1 MAKYAYPAIFEED
14 KGSIAVVFPDLGN
27 CYTQGKNMVDALEMA
42 SDVLSG
48 KLVFMEDNGEVPP
61 KPTPVNELK
70 IEKGQYSSLV
80 MADTMAY
87 RKANSTKAVKK
98 TLTIP
103 SWLNDIAEKQSVNFS
118 QVLQEAL
125 IKTLGIK

>member
-14 KGSIAVVFPDLGN
+14 EGSIAVVFPDLKN
-27 CYTQGKNMVDALEMA
+27 CYTQGEDMVDALEMA

-48 KLVFMEDNGEVPP
+48 KLVFMEDNGEEIP
-61 KPTPVNELK
+61 KPTPISELE
-70 IEKGQYSSLV
+70 IGEHQYSTLV

-103 SWLNDIAEKQSVNFS
+103 SWLNDIAEKQSINFS
-118 QVLQEAL
+118 QVLQDAL
-125 IKTLGIK
+125 IKIVGVS

>member
-14 KGSIAVVFPDLGN
+14 KGSIAVVFPYLEN
-27 CYTQGKNMVDALEMA
+27 CYTQGENMVDALEMA
-42 SDVLSG
+42 SDVLSS

-80 MADTMAY
+80 MADTLAY

>member
-1 MAKYAYPAIFEED
+1 
-14 KGSIAVVFPDLGN
+14 
-27 CYTQGKNMVDALEMA
+27 MVDALEMA

-48 KLVFMEDNGEVPP
+48 KLVFMEDNGEEIP
-61 KPTPVNELK
+61 KPTPISKLK
-70 IEKGQYSSLV
+70 IDEHQYSTLV

-103 SWLNDIAEKQSVNFS
+103 SWLNDIAEKQSINFS
-118 QVLQEAL
+118 QVLQDAL
-125 IKTLGIK
+125 IKIVGIS

>member
-14 KGSIAVVFPDLGN
+14 EGSIAVVFPDLGN
-27 CYTQGKNMVDALEMA
+27 CYTQGEDMVDALEMA

-48 KLVFMEDNGEVPP
+48 KLVFMEDNGEVLP

>member
-14 KGSIAVVFPDLGN
+14 KGSIAVVFPDLEN
-27 CYTQGKNMVDALEMA
+27 CYTQGENMVDALEMA
-42 SDVLSG
+42 SDVLSS

-70 IEKGQYSSLV
+70 IEKGQYSSL
-80 MADTMAY
+80 AY